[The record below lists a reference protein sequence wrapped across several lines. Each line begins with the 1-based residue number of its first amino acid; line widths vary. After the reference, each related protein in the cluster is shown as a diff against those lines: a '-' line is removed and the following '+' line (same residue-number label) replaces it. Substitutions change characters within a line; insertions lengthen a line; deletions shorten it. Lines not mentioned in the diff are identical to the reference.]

1 MADTVSFP
9 VVDQA
14 INTLKKVNEYINAGM
29 DTTID
34 VAQDLVENDK
44 GQWYR
49 PKWLESRSDVK
60 RNTWL

>member
-1 MADTVSFP
+1 MAFSDKNMAETVSFA

-14 INTLKKVNEYINAGM
+14 IHTLNKVNEYIHAGM

-44 GQWYR
+44 GW
-49 PKWLESRSDVK
+49 SD
-60 RNTWL
+60 

>member
-1 MADTVSFP
+1 MTDTVSFA

-44 GQWYR
+44 GQSHR
-49 PKWLESRSDVK
+49 VSPRSASSSSG
-60 RNTWL
+60 LP